1 MMELVGWDY
10 TYVGMISCTLSGA
23 ERKGTKEKIKM
34 DTKYNCPYGS
44 ISEKK
49 NHCLYILENNQ

>member
-10 TYVGMISCTLSGA
+10 TYVGMISCILSGA

-49 NHCLYILENNQ
+49 NHCL